1 MTLEE
6 LRDRIKNE
14 VVLYEGEL
22 ADWQWRQKGLVAE
35 ASELGIS
42 DFTRLVNDISRQVNR
57 DFGKILD
64 LKKKIVTAALQRQN
78 TLSDTDINL
87 FVTEAERVQLSRAF
101 VTEQWIPAIL
111 NALPVSSTPGLEA
124 PSGHTGLSPAPP
136 EKQSQIPPVPE
147 PVPAIDKVES
157 VRKKI
162 KSILDD
168 YDKHIQAQSLKF
180 LFKAVDYDEAALAEE
195 IRLYLSENFY
205 ASVNPPRG
213 ISLREKL
220 ISTDWR
226 HLSWWEK
233 EQPRPNPEPAGYVKT
248 PTGYTATSA
257 TTSTGTGQPNRMPGT
272 GWPAPD
278 RPQPVPPPPVQSPES
293 PRKSSFSDAAL
304 IGLAVL
310 SALVLIWVV
319 LRMTRGEESEP
330 EPERKRTKTGAN
342 VNQNPKE
349 PGKSKTRAKGT
360 KSERR
365 EKAIAGDGEG
375 DELRLQEP
383 GKPGKS
389 ESEKNKGAGT
399 EKPRPFDKVD
409 DAIGEFGLRVAR
421 KGRFFGFV
429 DERNKWIIEPQ
440 YDLATPFN
448 NGKASVELDGIQFFI
463 DRSGNR
469 IREDN

>member
-35 ASELGIS
+35 ANELGIT

-64 LKKKIVTAALQRQN
+64 LKKKMVTVALQRQN
-78 TLSDTDINL
+78 QLSEADINQ
-87 FVTEAERVQLSRAF
+87 FVAEAERVQLSRAF

-111 NALPVSSTPGLEA
+111 EALPVSSASEEPVA
-124 PSGHTGLSPAPP
+124 PTSHGSGSVASQSNPQNPP
-136 EKQSQIPPVPE
+136 IPVPVVE
-147 PVPAIDKVES
+147 KVES
-157 VRKKI
+157 VRRKI

-195 IRLYLSENFY
+195 IRLYLSAHYY

-213 ISLREKL
+213 NSLKEKL

-233 EQPRPNPEPAGYVKT
+233 EQAKPQPADYVKT
-248 PTGYTATSA
+248 QTGYT
-257 TTSTGTGQPNRMPGT
+257 TTPTNPANRFPANGGTLPGT
-272 GWPAPD
+272 
-278 RPQPVPPPPVQSPES
+278 QPVLPPQVVSPE
-293 PRKSSFSDAAL
+293 PPKKSSFSDAAL
-304 IGLAVL
+304 IGLAIL

-330 EPERKRTKTGAN
+330 EP
-342 VNQNPKE
+342 V
-349 PGKSKTRAKGT
+349 
-360 KSERR
+360 
-365 EKAIAGDGEG
+365 
-375 DELRLQEP
+375 
-383 GKPGKS
+383 
-389 ESEKNKGAGT
+389 
-399 EKPRPFDKVD
+399 
-409 DAIGEFGLRVAR
+409 R
-421 KGRFFGFV
+421 KGSKKQTSQRV
-429 DERNKWIIEPQ
+429 DLYQ
-440 YDLATPFN
+440 YPRAFL
-448 NGKASVELDGIQFFI
+448 
-463 DRSGNR
+463 R
-469 IREDN
+469 

>member
-35 ASELGIS
+35 ANELGIT

-64 LKKKIVTAALQRQN
+64 LKKKMVTVALQRHNQ
-78 TLSDTDINL
+78 LSETDINQ
-87 FVTEAERVQLSRAF
+87 FVAEAERVQLSRAF

-111 NALPVSSTPGLEA
+111 EALPVSSASEEPV
-124 PSGHTGLSPAPP
+124 SPASHGLGPAASP
-136 EKQSQIPPVPE
+136 ANPQNPPVPV
-147 PVPAIDKVES
+147 PVVEKVES
-157 VRKKI
+157 VRRKI

-195 IRLYLSENFY
+195 IRLYLSEHYY

-213 ISLREKL
+213 NSLKEKL

-233 EQPRPNPEPAGYVKT
+233 EQSKPQPADYVKT
-248 PTGYTATSA
+248 QTGYTT
-257 TTSTGTGQPNRMPGT
+257 N
-272 GWPAPD
+272 PAPAGVNPAN
-278 RPQPVPPPPVQSPES
+278 RFPTNGGALPGNPQPILPPPVVPPET
-293 PRKSSFSDAAL
+293 PKKSSFSDAAL
-304 IGLAVL
+304 IGLAIL

-330 EPERKRTKTGAN
+330 EPTRKS
-342 VNQNPKE
+342 
-349 PGKSKTRAKGT
+349 SKKQT
-360 KSERR
+360 SQ
-365 EKAIAGDGEG
+365 
-375 DELRLQEP
+375 RL
-383 GKPGKS
+383 
-389 ESEKNKGAGT
+389 
-399 EKPRPFDKVD
+399 
-409 DAIGEFGLRVAR
+409 DAYQYPEAFLRV
-421 KGRFFGFV
+421 
-429 DERNKWIIEPQ
+429 
-440 YDLATPFN
+440 
-448 NGKASVELDGIQFFI
+448 
-463 DRSGNR
+463 
-469 IREDN
+469 

>member
-22 ADWQWRQKGLVAE
+22 ADWQWRQKGLVAD
-35 ASELGIS
+35 ASELGIT

-64 LKKKIVTAALQRQN
+64 LKKKIVTVALQRQN
-78 TLSDTDINL
+78 KLTEADVNQ
-87 FVTEAERVQLSRAF
+87 FVIEAERVQLSRTF

-111 NALPVSSTPGLEA
+111 EALPVSSTNRFEP
-124 PSGHTGLSPAPP
+124 PSVTAGASAVSAETKPP
-136 EKQSQIPPVPE
+136 TPVIPDPLLAV
-147 PVPAIDKVES
+147 DKVES

-180 LFKAVDYDEAALAEE
+180 LFKAVDYDETALAEE

-213 ISLREKL
+213 ATLKEKL

-233 EQPRPNPEPAGYVKT
+233 EQPKPNPEPAGYVKT
-248 PTGYTATSA
+248 PTGYASPAAAANNGNGQTS
-257 TTSTGTGQPNRMPGT
+257 RMAESAWTP
-272 GWPAPD
+272 PD
-278 RPQPVPPPPVQSPES
+278 RPQPVPPQPVNLPES
-293 PRKSSFSDAAL
+293 SKKSSFSDAAL
-304 IGLAVL
+304 IGLAIL

-319 LRMTRGEESEP
+319 LRMTRGGDAEP
-330 EPERKRTKTGAN
+330 EPERKRPKTHTSIEQKKGKSVESQNRTKKKKSARESYAPSDVGEDTEFRPAGEKKQSGNTEKTG
-342 VNQNPKE
+342 
-349 PGKSKTRAKGT
+349 SKKTQPY
-360 KSERR
+360 
-365 EKAIAGDGEG
+365 D
-375 DELRLQEP
+375 Q
-383 GKPGKS
+383 
-389 ESEKNKGAGT
+389 
-399 EKPRPFDKVD
+399 VD
-409 DAIGEFGLRVAR
+409 DAVGEFGLRAAR
-421 KGRFFGFV
+421 KGRFWGYI
-429 DERNKWIIEPQ
+429 DDRNKWIIEPQ
-440 YDLATPFN
+440 YDLVTSFN

>member
-64 LKKKIVTAALQRQN
+64 LKKKIVTIALQRQN
-78 TLSDTDINL
+78 KLTDTDINL

-111 NALPVSSTPGLEA
+111 EALPVSSTPGVESV
-124 PSGHTGLSPAPP
+124 SGGLSPVPSETRP
-136 EKQSQIPPVPE
+136 QTPPVPE

-213 ISLREKL
+213 TSLKEKL

-248 PTGYTATSA
+248 PTGYTSASA
-257 TTSTGTGQPNRMPGT
+257 TTSTGNGQQNRVPGT
-272 GWPAPD
+272 VWPAPD
-278 RPQPVPPPPVQSPES
+278 RPQQILPPPVQPPES
-293 PRKSSFSDAAL
+293 PKKSSFSDAAL
-304 IGLAVL
+304 IGLAIL

-319 LRMTRGEESEP
+319 LRMTRGEEPEP
-330 EPERKRTKTGAN
+330 QPERKRTKTNASIG
-342 VNQNPKE
+342 QS
-349 PGKSKTRAKGT
+349 PGKSSGLKNRAKNRTSKTGEET
-360 KSERR
+360 IS
-365 EKAIAGDGEG
+365 GEG
-375 DELRLQEP
+375 KDTEFRLLDEENP
-383 GKPGKS
+383 GKGKP
-389 ESEKNKGAGT
+389 ENRVKTVA
-399 EKPRPFDKVD
+399 EKPLPFDQVD
-409 DAIGEFGLRVAR
+409 DAVGEFGLRVAR
-421 KGRFFGFV
+421 KGRFWGYIN
-429 DERNKWIIEPQ
+429 ERNRWIIDPQ

-448 NGKASVELDGIQFFI
+448 NGKASVEMDGVQFFI

>member
-35 ASELGIS
+35 ANELGIS

-64 LKKKIVTAALQRQN
+64 LKKKIVTVALQRQN
-78 TLSDTDINL
+78 KLTETDINQ

-111 NALPVSSTPGLEA
+111 DALPVSSTPEQVSSAGNNPKATETNA
-124 PSGHTGLSPAPP
+124 
-136 EKQSQIPPVPE
+136 QIPPIPE
-147 PVPAIDKVES
+147 PALSVEKVES

-195 IRLYLSENFY
+195 IRLYLSEHYY

-213 ISLREKL
+213 NTLKEKL

-233 EQPRPNPEPAGYVKT
+233 GTVQT
-248 PTGYTATSA
+248 DSA
-257 TTSTGTGQPNRMPGT
+257 TGGVRKNPDGLYDNTRDGRCQSGLPG
-272 GWPAPD
+272 PD
-278 RPQPVPPPPVQSPES
+278 
-293 PRKSSFSDAAL
+293 
-304 IGLAVL
+304 GLVAV
-310 SALVLIWVV
+310 
-319 LRMTRGEESEP
+319 
-330 EPERKRTKTGAN
+330 N
-342 VNQNPKE
+342 
-349 PGKSKTRAKGT
+349 
-360 KSERR
+360 
-365 EKAIAGDGEG
+365 
-375 DELRLQEP
+375 
-383 GKPGKS
+383 
-389 ESEKNKGAGT
+389 
-399 EKPRPFDKVD
+399 
-409 DAIGEFGLRVAR
+409 
-421 KGRFFGFV
+421 
-429 DERNKWIIEPQ
+429 
-440 YDLATPFN
+440 
-448 NGKASVELDGIQFFI
+448 
-463 DRSGNR
+463 
-469 IREDN
+469 